1 MLETLTENK
10 KQITKEH
17 TKLLLI
23 LSLVEFM
30 ILGAPELGKGTAH
43 GRKSSP
49 ALRVL
54 RKDALSLFRET
65 SRVSI
70 SKLLTD

>member
-30 ILGAPELGKGTAH
+30 ILGAPELGKGTAQ
-43 GRKSSP
+43 SSTP
-49 ALRVL
+49 SVL